1 MFFSGSTTQIQ
12 QLLFGHFENSERIS
26 SERVFKIVKDDE
38 EFQSQKEEMLL
49 SNPYADYS
57 TPELKVLLKERGLK
71 LSGTKAVL
79 INRLLEESK
88 FENMDEVFIT
98 I

>member
-1 MFFSGSTTQIQ
+1 
-12 QLLFGHFENSERIS
+12 
-26 SERVFKIVKDDE
+26 
-38 EFQSQKEEMLL
+38 MLQ

-71 LSGTKAVL
+71 LSGTKTVL